1 MILDKFPQQ
10 NVRSWR
16 GVNRLT
22 DRRILQ
28 IILPGFRIQ
37 SEILTDFRILKLQR
51 FAVRSSFWVRILDFA
66 CQEVRIVDRGSER
79 TSEVPC
85 FWIFFV
91 TDETHCMSRIREI
104 VTHYGQQD
112 AVTCCQRD
120 VCCVR
125 ALIRD
130 DRDTV

>member
-1 MILDKFPQQ
+1 M
-10 NVRSWR
+10 
-16 GVNRLT
+16 NRLT

-51 FAVRSSFWVRILDFA
+51 FAVRSIFWVRILDFA

-79 TSEVPC
+79 TSEMRC
-85 FWIFFV
+85 FWTFFCHGRDSQHV
-91 TDETHCMSRIREI
+91 THQGNSI

>member
-1 MILDKFPQQ
+1 MLVKL
-10 NVRSWR
+10 RR

-28 IILPGFRIQ
+28 IILPGFWIQ

-51 FAVRSSFWVRILDFA
+51 FAVRSIFWVRILDFA

-79 TSEVPC
+79 MSEMRC
-85 FWIFFV
+85 FWTFFCHGR
-91 TDETHCMSRIREI
+91 DSLMSRIREI

-112 AVTCCQRD
+112 AVTCCQQD